1 MGPGGVILLLL
12 MAIVG
17 GYILLTEKP
26 WTKLKKRAV
35 DPFSPAGFPKAAVFL
50 ERAPQAVEAQ
60 APLWQSDFSLK
71 LKEAGYVLI
80 GDYSYVAL
88 QFFWARLF
96 ISPDQKSAL
105 LLVNWVEGMEKGR
118 QIITNL
124 EIYSFFS
131 GGDFIVTAAAQD
143 GATRLLTGANRPT
156 EKQLSLHLKA
166 IFAESAARPLIE
178 EHQKRIAERES
189 EGVVFRVLEP
199 QTVLPSL
206 SKVFSA

>member
-1 MGPGGVILLLL
+1 MGLGGLFILVL
-12 MAIVG
+12 MAGVG
-17 GYILLTEKP
+17 VYILLTERP
-26 WTKLKKRAV
+26 FSRPQPASS
-35 DPFSPAGFPKAAVFL
+35 DPFTTAGFPKAAVFL

-60 APLWQSDFSLK
+60 APLWQIEFSKK
-71 LKEAGYVLI
+71 LQEGGYALM

-88 QFFWARLF
+88 QFFWTRLF
-96 ISPDQKSAL
+96 LSPDHKSAL
-105 LLVNWVEGMEKGR
+105 MLVNWVEGMDKGR

-131 GGDFIVTAAAQD
+131 GGDFIVTAASQD
-143 GATRLLTGANRPT
+143 GATRLLTGANRPK
-156 EKQLSLHLKA
+156 EEQISLHLKA

-189 EGVVFRVLEP
+189 KGVVFRELEP
-199 QTVLPSL
+199 SNILASL